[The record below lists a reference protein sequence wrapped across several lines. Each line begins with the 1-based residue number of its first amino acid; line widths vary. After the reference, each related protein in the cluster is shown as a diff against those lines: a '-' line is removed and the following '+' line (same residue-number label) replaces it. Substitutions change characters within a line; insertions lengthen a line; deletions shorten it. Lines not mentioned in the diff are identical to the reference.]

1 MLPVLTVNRYPT
13 GQLALQGGESPVDPL
28 SNIYA
33 YKNAVHFHCSN
44 VIGEVPK
51 PLIPIKNFTFG
62 GTTPTDSI
70 YYRLKRIYIIGVD
83 YMSQEKDL
91 QRVELRLD
99 KKIVELLDKK
109 AEIEGVKRAEYIRRL
124 IYKDIKSIIRDSRDE
139 VDNGKIEK
147 ITEYV
152 KEIQELRKAS
162 NKLGAILN
170 QAIRY
175 KVFEIRE
182 REYSDLELEYQEL
195 YVIVTN
201 ILYKLKK
208 EL

>member
-1 MLPVLTVNRYPT
+1 
-13 GQLALQGGESPVDPL
+13 
-28 SNIYA
+28 
-33 YKNAVHFHCSN
+33 
-44 VIGEVPK
+44 
-51 PLIPIKNFTFG
+51 
-62 GTTPTDSI
+62 
-70 YYRLKRIYIIGVD
+70 
-83 YMSQEKDL
+83 MSQEKDL
-91 QRVELRLD
+91 QRIELRLD
-99 KKIVELLDKK
+99 RKVVELVDKK
-109 AEIEGVKRAEYIRRL
+109 AEIENVKRAEYIRRL

-139 VDNGKIEK
+139 VDDNKIEK

-162 NKLGAILN
+162 NKLGVILN

-175 KVFEIRE
+175 KVFGISE

>member
-1 MLPVLTVNRYPT
+1 
-13 GQLALQGGESPVDPL
+13 
-28 SNIYA
+28 
-33 YKNAVHFHCSN
+33 
-44 VIGEVPK
+44 
-51 PLIPIKNFTFG
+51 
-62 GTTPTDSI
+62 
-70 YYRLKRIYIIGVD
+70 
-83 YMSQEKDL
+83 MSQEKDL
-91 QRVELRLD
+91 QRIELRLD
-99 KKIVELLDKK
+99 RKVVELVDKK
-109 AEIEGVKRAEYIRRL
+109 AEIENVKRAEYIRRL